1 MGVSYTWSFAQSF
14 LIFVL
19 IIFAAQALSSISKSY
34 IPMPLLM
41 GTFFILGFSLKLFPD
56 DMILSS
62 NMIAVGTI
70 AFHVLVI
77 HSGTLISIRFL
88 QTHKKAASLCL
99 ISTIILFAVV
109 CFGLR
114 PLIGRKLA
122 LLAPGSIVGGG
133 ASCAIASKWVSET
146 APEVSVFPWLI
157 FMLQGLF
164 SVPLCSFALKK
175 EADLI
180 LDRLR
185 KGELQDPVREPAPE
199 EQSGLVG
206 KIPAFFKT
214 PAYYLGTIMI
224 VSFINQL
231 FVSWINQQFQLHINV
246 NMTALLLGFLLG
258 HFGFMEKGP
267 LFRSDSYGLL
277 LMGLMGLMANTL
289 AVTIKNGTV
298 FSVLRLI
305 PALLLCMAVGTAVM
319 ALCGFFIG
327 KKMGLSPYKGIILCV
342 NCITGFPV
350 NQALLLHCCSVGK
363 DPHEQA
369 VLKSQLAPALTTGTM
384 LISNGLSIFIVG
396 ILVNF
401 I

>member
-99 ISTIILFAVV
+99 ISTIILFTVV

-175 EADLI
+175 EAGLI

-185 KGELQDPVREPAPE
+185 KGELQDPVREPAPG

-289 AVTIKNGTV
+289 AVTIKTE
-298 FSVLRLI
+298 
-305 PALLLCMAVGTAVM
+305 P
-319 ALCGFFIG
+319 FF
-327 KKMGLSPYKGIILCV
+327 L
-342 NCITGFPV
+342 F
-350 NQALLLHCCSVGK
+350 
-363 DPHEQA
+363 
-369 VLKSQLAPALTTGTM
+369 
-384 LISNGLSIFIVG
+384 
-396 ILVNF
+396 
-401 I
+401 